1 MTKQITTAKKS
12 PDFNSHTFLST
23 NGKGTEIVSFQ
34 KKDMIFARGDSPD
47 EVVTMQCTIPTQETT
62 RIRECAYALYES
74 RGRKSGE
81 DEQDWLRAEQEILK
95 PSR

>member
-1 MTKQITTAKKS
+1 M
-12 PDFNSHTFLST
+12 
-23 NGKGTEIVSFQ
+23 VSFP
-34 KKDMIFARGDSPD
+34 KKETIFAQGASPD
-47 EVVTMQCTIPTQETT
+47 EVVTIQCTIPTEETT
-62 RIRECAYALYES
+62 RIRERAYALYES